1 MARQLFAVARALL
14 VVCLAALSCG
24 ETTLPQPPITPTL
37 RLLSVATPV
46 LTETTAQSIEPTTA
60 PARATPPAPATASAL
75 PPPRLGGD
83 SRDPGK
89 STSPP
94 ILATPEPAPPAF
106 RSLNIEPAFPR
117 LEFRGLTNLVQPP
130 GGDDR
135 LFVTEQPGRVLAFAN
150 DPEVSK
156 VDVVLDLR
164 DQVNDSGSEEGL
176 LGLAFDPGFSD
187 NGYLYVYYSASNP
200 RRSVVSRFTM
210 DRDQA
215 QAGYGGAAEPQSE
228 LVLLEVEQPY
238 RNHNGGQLAFGPDGY
253 LYISLGDGGSGGDPQ
268 GNGQNVK
275 TLLGSILRI
284 DVSNASRA
292 EPYRVPE
299 DNPFWDDETARGE
312 IWAYGL
318 RNPWRFSFDEV
329 TGDLWT
335 GDVGQNR
342 FEEIDLVVRGGNYG
356 WNVLEG
362 THCFSPKAGCDP
374 AGTALP
380 VLEYPING
388 GCSVIGGYIYRA
400 AAIPSL
406 AGAYVYGDHC
416 SGKVSALR
424 YEEQAVTGNREIADT
439 GHRITS
445 FGVDWAGNL
454 YVLTQRS
461 GVFRLAP

>member
-1 MARQLFAVARALL
+1 MVSFLL
-14 VVCLAALSCG
+14 AIFGCQ
-24 ETTLPQPPITPTL
+24 ET
-37 RLLSVATPV
+37 A
-46 LTETTAQSIEPTTA
+46 PTTA
-60 PARATPPAPATASAL
+60 PIDPIPSRTAALAPTPTTGAAAL
-75 PPPRLGGD
+75 PALRP
-83 SRDPGK
+83 
-89 STSPP
+89 
-94 ILATPEPAPPAF
+94 
-106 RSLNIEPAFPR
+106 LNAEPAFPD

-130 GGDDR
+130 DGDDR
-135 LFVTEQPGRVLAFAN
+135 LFVTERPGRVLAFAN
-150 DPEVSK
+150 DPEVSE

-164 DQVNDSGSEEGL
+164 DQVNNSGSEEGL

-187 NGYLYVYYSASNP
+187 NGYLYVYYSASDP
-200 RRSVVSRFTM
+200 RRSVVSRFIM
-210 DRDQA
+210 DRDQDR
-215 QAGYGGAAEPQSE
+215 AGYGGAEPQSE

-238 RNHNGGQLAFGPDGY
+238 PNHNGGQLAFGPDSY
-253 LYISLGDGGSGGDPQ
+253 LYIGLGDGGSGGDPQ
-268 GNGQNVK
+268 GNGQDLT

-284 DVSNASRA
+284 DVSNASTA

-318 RNPWRFSFDEV
+318 RNPWRFSFDEA

-362 THCFSPKAGCDP
+362 THCFSPKAECDP
-374 AGTALP
+374 AGTAFP
-380 VLEYPING
+380 VLEYPIDG
-388 GCSVIGGYIYRA
+388 GCSVIGGYVYRA

-406 AGAYVYGDHC
+406 AGAYVYGDFC

-424 YEEQAVTGNREIADT
+424 YEEQAVTDNREIADT

-445 FGVDWAGNL
+445 FGVDRAGNL

>member
-1 MARQLFAVARALL
+1 MR
-14 VVCLAALSCG
+14 
-24 ETTLPQPPITPTL
+24 T
-37 RLLSVATPV
+37 
-46 LTETTAQSIEPTTA
+46 
-60 PARATPPAPATASAL
+60 
-75 PPPRLGGD
+75 
-83 SRDPGK
+83 
-89 STSPP
+89 
-94 ILATPEPAPPAF
+94 
-106 RSLNIEPAFPR
+106 EPAFPN
-117 LEFRGLTNLVQPP
+117 LDFRGLTNLVQPP

-150 DPEVSK
+150 DPEVSE

-187 NGYLYVYYSASNP
+187 NGHLYVYYSASNP
-200 RRSVVSRFTM
+200 RRSVVSRFIM
-210 DRDQA
+210 DRDQDR
-215 QAGYGGAAEPQSE
+215 AGYAGAEPQSE

-238 RNHNGGQLAFGPDGY
+238 RNHNGGQLAFGHDGY
-253 LYISLGDGGSGGDPQ
+253 LYIGLGDGGSGGDPQ
-268 GNGQNVK
+268 GNGQNVT

-284 DVSNASRA
+284 DVSNASPA

-362 THCFSPKAGCDP
+362 THCFSPKTGCDT

-388 GCSVIGGYIYRA
+388 GCSVIGGYVYRA

-406 AGAYVYGDHC
+406 AGAYVYGDFC

-424 YEEQAVTGNREIADT
+424 YDGQMITGNLEIADT

-445 FGVDWAGNL
+445 FGVDRAGNL

>member
-1 MARQLFAVARALL
+1 MVSFLL
-14 VVCLAALSCG
+14 AIFGCQ
-24 ETTLPQPPITPTL
+24 ET
-37 RLLSVATPV
+37 A
-46 LTETTAQSIEPTTA
+46 PTTA
-60 PARATPPAPATASAL
+60 PIDPMPSGTAALAPTATA
-75 PPPRLGGD
+75 G
-83 SRDPGK
+83 
-89 STSPP
+89 T
-94 ILATPEPAPPAF
+94 ATLPAF
-106 RSLNIEPAFPR
+106 RPLNAEPAFTN

-135 LFVTEQPGRVLAFAN
+135 LFVSEQAGRVLAFSN
-150 DPEVSK
+150 DPEVSEA
-156 VDVVLDLR
+156 DVVLDLR

-176 LGLAFDPGFSD
+176 LGLAFDPGFYD
-187 NGYLYVYYSASNP
+187 NGHLYVYYSASNP

-210 DRDQA
+210 DRD

-238 RNHNGGQLAFGPDGY
+238 RNHNGGQLAFGHDGY
-253 LYISLGDGGSGGDPQ
+253 LYIGLGDGGSGGDPQ
-268 GNGQNVK
+268 GNGQNVT

-284 DVSNASRA
+284 DVSNASPA

-299 DNPFWDDETARGE
+299 DNPFWGDETARGE

-362 THCFSPKAGCDP
+362 THCFSPKTGCDP
-374 AGTALP
+374 AGTAPP
-380 VLEYPING
+380 VLEYPTDG
-388 GCSVIGGYIYRA
+388 GCSVIGGYVYRV

-406 AGAYVYGDHC
+406 AGAYVYGDFC

-445 FGVDWAGNL
+445 FGVDRAGNL

>member
-1 MARQLFAVARALL
+1 MYLMPTSGLILIAVISLTIGCGGIASGPTPTTPRTALL
-14 VVCLAALSCG
+14 
-24 ETTLPQPPITPTL
+24 PTL
-37 RLLSVATPV
+37 NA
-46 LTETTAQSIEPTTA
+46 
-60 PARATPPAPATASAL
+60 
-75 PPPRLGGD
+75 
-83 SRDPGK
+83 
-89 STSPP
+89 
-94 ILATPEPAPPAF
+94 
-106 RSLNIEPAFPR
+106 EPAFPN

-150 DPEVSK
+150 GPEVSE

-187 NGYLYVYYSASNP
+187 NGHLYVYYSASNP

-210 DRDQA
+210 VR
-215 QAGYGGAAEPQSE
+215 AGYGGAADPQSE

-238 RNHNGGQLAFGPDGY
+238 PNHNGGQLAFGPDGY
-253 LYISLGDGGSGGDPQ
+253 LYVSLGDGGSGSDPQ
-268 GNGQNVK
+268 GNGQNVT
-275 TLLGSILRI
+275 TLLGTILRI
-284 DVSNASRA
+284 DVSNASPA

-312 IWAYGL
+312 IWAYGF
-318 RNPWRFSFDEV
+318 RNPWRFSFDPV

-362 THCFSPKAGCDP
+362 THCFSPKTGCDQT
-374 AGTALP
+374 GTAPP

-388 GCSVIGGYIYRA
+388 ECSVIGGYVYRA

-406 AGAYVYGDHC
+406 AGAYVYGDYC

-424 YEEQAVTGNREIADT
+424 YEGQGVAGNREIADT

-445 FGVDWAGNL
+445 FGVDRAGNL

-461 GVFRLAP
+461 GGFRLAP

>member
-1 MARQLFAVARALL
+1 MYLMPTSGLILIAMISLTIGCGGTASGPTPTTPPTALL
-14 VVCLAALSCG
+14 
-24 ETTLPQPPITPTL
+24 PTL
-37 RLLSVATPV
+37 NV
-46 LTETTAQSIEPTTA
+46 
-60 PARATPPAPATASAL
+60 
-75 PPPRLGGD
+75 
-83 SRDPGK
+83 
-89 STSPP
+89 
-94 ILATPEPAPPAF
+94 
-106 RSLNIEPAFPR
+106 EPAFPD

-150 DPEVSK
+150 DPEVSE

-187 NGYLYVYYSASNP
+187 NGYLYVYYSASDP
-200 RRSVVSRFTM
+200 RRSVVSRFIM
-210 DRDQA
+210 DRDQDR
-215 QAGYGGAAEPQSE
+215 AGYGGAEPQSE

-238 RNHNGGQLAFGPDGY
+238 PNHNGGQLAFGPDGH
-253 LYISLGDGGSGGDPQ
+253 LYIGLGDGGSGGDPR
-268 GNGQNVK
+268 GNGQNVT

-284 DVSNASRA
+284 DVSDARRT

-318 RNPWRFSFDEV
+318 RNPWRFSFDPV

-374 AGTALP
+374 AGTAFP

-388 GCSVIGGYIYRA
+388 GCSVIGGYVYRA

-406 AGAYVYGDHC
+406 AGAYVYGDFC

-424 YEEQAVTGNREIADT
+424 YERQAATGNREIADT
-439 GHRITS
+439 GRRITS
-445 FGVDWAGNL
+445 FGVDRAGNL

>member
-1 MARQLFAVARALL
+1 M
-14 VVCLAALSCG
+14 
-24 ETTLPQPPITPTL
+24 
-37 RLLSVATPV
+37 
-46 LTETTAQSIEPTTA
+46 
-60 PARATPPAPATASAL
+60 
-75 PPPRLGGD
+75 
-83 SRDPGK
+83 
-89 STSPP
+89 
-94 ILATPEPAPPAF
+94 
-106 RSLNIEPAFPR
+106 
-117 LEFRGLTNLVQPP
+117 QPP

-176 LGLAFDPGFSD
+176 LGLAFDPGFSH

-210 DRDQA
+210 DRDRDRDRTWDR
-215 QAGYGGAAEPQSE
+215 AGYGGAAEPQSE

-284 DVSNASRA
+284 DVSNASPA

-318 RNPWRFSFDEV
+318 RNPWRFSFDPV
-329 TGDLWT
+329 TGDLWDGGRGT
-335 GDVGQNR
+335 ETVSRRSTLWFEAATMVGTCWRGLTASPPRQN
-342 FEEIDLVVRGGNYG
+342 G
-356 WNVLEG
+356 
-362 THCFSPKAGCDP
+362 DP
-374 AGTALP
+374 AGTAHP

-388 GCSVIGGYIYRA
+388 GCSVIGGYVYRA

-424 YEEQAVTGNREIADT
+424 YEGQTVTGNREIADT

-445 FGVDWAGNL
+445 FGVDRAGNL

-461 GVFRLAP
+461 GVFRLAR

>member
-1 MARQLFAVARALL
+1 M
-14 VVCLAALSCG
+14 
-24 ETTLPQPPITPTL
+24 
-37 RLLSVATPV
+37 
-46 LTETTAQSIEPTTA
+46 
-60 PARATPPAPATASAL
+60 
-75 PPPRLGGD
+75 
-83 SRDPGK
+83 
-89 STSPP
+89 
-94 ILATPEPAPPAF
+94 
-106 RSLNIEPAFPR
+106 
-117 LEFRGLTNLVQPP
+117 
-130 GGDDR
+130 
-135 LFVTEQPGRVLAFAN
+135 
-150 DPEVSK
+150 
-156 VDVVLDLR
+156 
-164 DQVNDSGSEEGL
+164 
-176 LGLAFDPGFSD
+176 
-187 NGYLYVYYSASNP
+187 
-200 RRSVVSRFTM
+200 
-210 DRDQA
+210 
-215 QAGYGGAAEPQSE
+215 
-228 LVLLEVEQPY
+228 LLEVEQPY

-284 DVSNASRA
+284 DVSNASPA

-318 RNPWRFSFDEV
+318 RNPWRFSFDPV

-362 THCFSPKAGCDP
+362 THCFSPKTECDP
-374 AGTALP
+374 AGTAHP

-388 GCSVIGGYIYRA
+388 GCSVIGGYVYRA
-400 AAIPSL
+400 ADIPSL

-424 YEEQAVTGNREIADT
+424 YEGQTVTGNREIADT

-445 FGVDWAGNL
+445 FGVDRAGNL
-454 YVLTQRS
+454 YVLTQKS
-461 GVFRLAP
+461 GVFRLVP

>member
-1 MARQLFAVARALL
+1 MYLMPTSGLILIAVISLTIGCGGIASGPTPTTPHTALL
-14 VVCLAALSCG
+14 
-24 ETTLPQPPITPTL
+24 PTL
-37 RLLSVATPV
+37 NA
-46 LTETTAQSIEPTTA
+46 
-60 PARATPPAPATASAL
+60 
-75 PPPRLGGD
+75 
-83 SRDPGK
+83 
-89 STSPP
+89 
-94 ILATPEPAPPAF
+94 
-106 RSLNIEPAFPR
+106 EPAFPN

-150 DPEVSK
+150 GPEVSE

-187 NGYLYVYYSASNP
+187 NGHLYVYYSASNP

-210 DRDQA
+210 VR
-215 QAGYGGAAEPQSE
+215 AGYGGAADPQSE

-238 RNHNGGQLAFGPDGY
+238 PNHNGGQLAFGPDGY
-253 LYISLGDGGSGGDPQ
+253 LYIGLGDGGSGGDPQ
-268 GNGQNVK
+268 GNGQNVT

-284 DVSNASRA
+284 DVSNASPA

-312 IWAYGL
+312 IWAYGF
-318 RNPWRFSFDEV
+318 RNPWRFSFDPV

-362 THCFSPKAGCDP
+362 THCFSPKTGCDQ
-374 AGTALP
+374 AGTAPP

-388 GCSVIGGYIYRA
+388 ECSVIGGYVYRA

-406 AGAYVYGDHC
+406 AGAYVYGDYC
-416 SGKVSALR
+416 SGNIYALR
-424 YEEQAVTGNREIADT
+424 YEEQGVAGNREIADT

-445 FGVDWAGNL
+445 FGVDQAGNL

>member
-1 MARQLFAVARALL
+1 MTAAWTRSQPLCEGPLATGLALL
-14 VVCLAALSCG
+14 KNAILVAFLLAIFGCQ
-24 ETTLPQPPITPTL
+24 ET
-37 RLLSVATPV
+37 A
-46 LTETTAQSIEPTTA
+46 PTTA
-60 PARATPPAPATASAL
+60 PIDPTPSGTVALAPTPTTGAAAL
-75 PPPRLGGD
+75 PALRP
-83 SRDPGK
+83 
-89 STSPP
+89 
-94 ILATPEPAPPAF
+94 
-106 RSLNIEPAFPR
+106 LNVEPAFPD

-130 GGDDR
+130 DGDDR

-150 DPEVSK
+150 DPEVSE
-156 VDVVLDLR
+156 VDVVVDLR

-176 LGLAFDPGFSD
+176 LGLAFDPGFSA
-187 NGYLYVYYSASNP
+187 NGHLYVYYSASDP
-200 RRSVVSRFTM
+200 RRSVVSRFSM
-210 DRDQA
+210 DRDQD
-215 QAGYGGAAEPQSE
+215 QDQDRAGYGGAEPQSE

-253 LYISLGDGGSGGDPQ
+253 LYIGLGDGGSGGDPQ
-268 GNGQNVK
+268 GNGQNVT

-284 DVSNASRA
+284 DVSNASAA

-318 RNPWRFSFDEV
+318 RNPWRFSFDPV

-362 THCFSPKAGCDP
+362 THCFSPKTGCEP

-388 GCSVIGGYIYRA
+388 GCSVIGGYVYRA

-406 AGAYVYGDHC
+406 AGAYVYGDFC

-424 YEEQAVTGNREIADT
+424 YEEQAVTDNREIADT

-445 FGVDWAGNL
+445 FGVDRAGNL

>member
-1 MARQLFAVARALL
+1 MSFLL
-14 VVCLAALSCG
+14 AIFGCQ
-24 ETTLPQPPITPTL
+24 ET
-37 RLLSVATPV
+37 A
-46 LTETTAQSIEPTTA
+46 PTTA
-60 PARATPPAPATASAL
+60 PIDPIPSGTAALAPTATA
-75 PPPRLGGD
+75 G
-83 SRDPGK
+83 
-89 STSPP
+89 T
-94 ILATPEPAPPAF
+94 ATLPAF
-106 RSLNIEPAFPR
+106 RPLNAEPAFPN
-117 LEFRGLTNLVQPP
+117 LEFQGLTNLVQPP

-150 DPEVSK
+150 DPEVSE

-164 DQVNDSGSEEGL
+164 GQVNDSGSEEGL

-187 NGYLYVYYSASNP
+187 NGHLYVYYSASDP
-200 RRSVVSRFTM
+200 RRSVVSRFTL
-210 DRDQA
+210 DRDRDR
-215 QAGYGGAAEPQSE
+215 AGYGGAAEILSE

-238 RNHNGGQLAFGPDGY
+238 PNHNGGQLAFGPDGY
-253 LYISLGDGGSGGDPQ
+253 LYIGLGDGGSGGDPQ
-268 GNGQNVK
+268 GNGQDLT

-284 DVSNASRA
+284 DVSNASTA

-318 RNPWRFSFDEV
+318 RNPWRFSFDEA

-362 THCFSPKAGCDP
+362 THCFSPKAECDP
-374 AGTALP
+374 AGTAFP
-380 VLEYPING
+380 VLEYPIDG
-388 GCSVIGGYIYRA
+388 GCSVIGGYVYRA

-406 AGAYVYGDHC
+406 AGAYVYGDFC
-416 SGKVSALR
+416 SGKVFALR
-424 YEEQAVTGNREIADT
+424 YDGRAVTGNPEIADT
-439 GHRITS
+439 GRRITS
-445 FGVDWAGNL
+445 FGVDRAGNL

>member
-1 MARQLFAVARALL
+1 MYLMPTSGLILIAVISLTIG
-14 VVCLAALSCG
+14 CG
-24 ETTLPQPPITPTL
+24 RIASGPTPT
-37 RLLSVATPV
+37 TPH
-46 LTETTAQSIEPTTA
+46 TAFLPT
-60 PARATPPAPATASAL
+60 
-75 PPPRLGGD
+75 
-83 SRDPGK
+83 
-89 STSPP
+89 
-94 ILATPEPAPPAF
+94 
-106 RSLNIEPAFPR
+106 LNAEPAFPR
-117 LEFRGLTNLVQPP
+117 LEFRGLTNLAQPP

-150 DPEVSK
+150 DPEVSG

-164 DQVNDSGSEEGL
+164 DRVNDSGSEQGL
-176 LGLAFDPGFSD
+176 LGLAFDPGFFD
-187 NGYLYVYYSASNP
+187 NGYFYVYYSASDP

-210 DRDQA
+210 ERERER
-215 QAGYGGAAEPQSE
+215 AGYGGAADPRSE
-228 LVLLEVEQPY
+228 LVVLEVEQPY

-253 LYISLGDGGSGGDPQ
+253 LYIGLGDGGSGGDPR
-268 GNGQNVK
+268 GNGQDVT

-284 DVSNASRA
+284 DVSNTSPA

-299 DNPFWDDETARGE
+299 DNPFWGNETARSE

-318 RNPWRFSFDEV
+318 RNPWRFSFDEA

-362 THCFSPKAGCDP
+362 THCFSLKTGCDP

-388 GCSVIGGYIYRA
+388 GCSVIGGYVYRA
-400 AAIPSL
+400 DAIPSL
-406 AGAYVYGDHC
+406 AGAYVYGDYC
-416 SGKVSALR
+416 SGKVSALL
-424 YEEQAVTGNREIADT
+424 YDGQVVTGNLEIADT

-445 FGVDWAGNL
+445 FGVDRAGNL